1 MINDRQVNIWRGSDP
16 PPTIYHIWIKNDS
29 QFLLYNGIKW
39 VVFLDNEAVVQ
50 SLEEFQTNL
59 DALKNSTVNGKKI
72 IDNPVLTGQDIA
84 TAVNGIYIIQEDSIA
99 TSLQKIDK
107 LLQTQIITE

>member
-16 PPTIYHIWIKNDS
+16 PPTIYHVWIKNDS
-29 QFLLYNGIKW
+29 QFLLYNGNEWI
-39 VVFLDNEAVVQ
+39 VFLDNEAVVLALDQ
-50 SLEEFQTNL
+50 FQTNL
-59 DALKNSTVNGKKI
+59 NTLKNSTVNGKKI
-72 IDNPVLTGQDIA
+72 IDNPVLTAQDIT
-84 TAVNGIYIIQEDSIA
+84 TAINGTYITQEDTIS